1 MAKSKRTVHF
11 LLGRLSGPVPGS
23 FGLQPAI
30 SQKMRD
36 QISQLEQNPKYAEA
50 RRAILE
56 RVTQPGWRAALD
68 GSLTHPDPSLLT
80 TLACAVVFSNHLT
93 RKESLD
99 AVSIEET
106 GKTRK
111 ALREF
116 PGRIESVAR
125 EIEKVNASGLFAP
138 EKQIDTEKEEAELYR
153 RAFRDLPGMLQA
165 WSKALNERMKAIR
178 RLDAAAFGDSDPR
191 PYLQLLVKESTGKP
205 NDPLV
210 ANLLNAAAEA
220 IDRPYGIDAASL
232 AKARFRRRKRSPDQ
246 M

>member
-1 MAKSKRTVHF
+1 MAKSKRAVHF

-30 SQKMRD
+30 SQVMRK
-36 QISQLEQNPKYAEA
+36 QIAQLEQNPKYAEA
-50 RRAILE
+50 RRAILD
-56 RVTQPGWRAALD
+56 RVTQPGWRTALD
-68 GSLTHPDPSLLT
+68 GSPTHPDPSLLT
-80 TLACAVVFSNHLT
+80 TLACAVVFSDHLI

-106 GKTRK
+106 GKTWK

-116 PGRIESVAR
+116 PGRIESVAGQ
-125 EIEKVNASGLFAP
+125 IEKVNAGRLFAP
-138 EKQIDTEKEEAELYR
+138 EKQIDTGKEEAELFR
-153 RAFRDLPGMLQA
+153 QGFRDLPGMLRA
-165 WSKALNERMKAIR
+165 WSKALKERMKAIR
-178 RLDAAAFGDSDPR
+178 RLDAAVFGDSDPR
-191 PYLQLLVKESTGKP
+191 TYLQLLVKEGTGKP

-220 IDRPYGIDAASL
+220 LDRPYGIDTASL